1 MVSPLSMTGLRARS
15 AMGLTIVAAM
25 ITGCAVSPDPLTPEQ
40 IAQRVSEDRALMYAN
55 QEPLSG
61 PMGFPDVVARVMK
74 YNLDFRLRMMEA
86 TLAQRRLDV
95 GNWDMWPSLL
105 ANAGWVTRNNDS
117 GGRSIGIEP
126 PRAETLIDSS
136 SQERTRGVGGLE
148 FSWNLLDFGV
158 SYYRARA
165 LADQSLIAEER
176 KRKVMQNLMQ
186 DARIAYWRA
195 LGAQRLSDK
204 ISDLM
209 KRGNVALA
217 RARQIE
223 QQGLLPQAQAL
234 AYQRALLDSTTLLQ
248 IRRQDLEIAKSEL
261 AALMN
266 LPPATDFRLV
276 DSAEPELPPL
286 PADMEKLED
295 LAMKQ
300 RPELRE
306 EDYRKRISASD
317 TRRAM
322 VSALP
327 NLSFNLGY
335 QYDSNRFLYNQSWA
349 DAGLRFSGD
358 LIRLMSLGSIK
369 RAGKA
374 QLDVDDTRRLAQAMA
389 ILTQVRVAA
398 LRYNLSRDELSTMS
412 ASAQVDQRL
421 ANFARA
427 SASSR
432 VDSELELIR
441 TEARALLSAYQRQ
454 IAYANA
460 QAAWGRL
467 YNSLGLDLTP
477 GETEFDLT
485 QISSLVGTSM
495 RAWHKGVFGRP
506 AQASSDAVLH
516 DLRLVVDGVDG
527 DLRKGVIDGMVA
539 ALNEQGIN
547 VTSNEAAR
555 WTLQVTASVN
565 TKQGKNARVGQWDL
579 VMLRADGH
587 KAGRASYASELPGFL
602 NGHAIAQVT
611 RMAVNAYADFIADS
625 LRVSPSTVQAA
636 SIAVPQAGLQS
647 VSQAVPQPAAR

>member
-1 MVSPLSMTGLRARS
+1 MGSPHKKSGLRFRS
-15 AMGLTIVAAM
+15 AVGFTMLAAVLA
-25 ITGCAVSPDPLTPEQ
+25 GCAVSPDPLTPEQ
-40 IAQRVSEDRALMYAN
+40 IAKRVADDRTLMYAD

-61 PMGFPDVVARVMK
+61 PLSFPDVVARVMK

-95 GNWDMWPSLL
+95 GNWDMWPRML
-105 ANAGWVTRNNDS
+105 ANAGWLTRNNDS

-126 PRAETLIDSS
+126 PRQETLIDSS
-136 SQERTRGVGGLE
+136 SQEKTRRVGGLE

-176 KRKVMQNLMQ
+176 KRKVLQNLMQ

-204 ISDLM
+204 INDLM
-209 KRGNVALA
+209 KRGNIALA

-248 IRRQDLEIAKSEL
+248 IRRQDLEIAKAEL

-266 LPPATDFRLV
+266 LPPAAQFRLV
-276 DSAEPELPPL
+276 DTAEPELPPL
-286 PADMEKLED
+286 PADLAKLED

-306 EDYRKRISASD
+306 EDYRRRISASD
-317 TRRAM
+317 TRRAI

-349 DAGLRFSGD
+349 EAGLRFSSD
-358 LIRLMSLGSIK
+358 LIRLMSIGTIK

-467 YNSLGLDLTP
+467 YNSIGLDLTP
-477 GETEFDLT
+477 GETEFDLN
-485 QISSLVGTSM
+485 QISSLIGTSL

-506 AQASSDAVLH
+506 VQASGPAAMQE
-516 DLRLVVDGVDG
+516 LRLVVDGVDG
-527 DLRKGVIDGMVA
+527 TLREGVVDGLVG
-539 ALNEQGIN
+539 ALNQQGVN
-547 VTSNEAAR
+547 VTNQESAH
-555 WTLQVTASVN
+555 WTLHVHATVDRKPGRQA
-565 TKQGKNARVGQWDL
+565 AVGQWRFT
-579 VMLRADGH
+579 MLRADGQQV
-587 KAGRASYASELPGFL
+587 GQASYVSELPGFL
-602 NGHAIAQVT
+602 NERALSQVS
-611 RMAVNAYADFIADS
+611 RMAVGAYADFIADR
-625 LRVSPSTVQAA
+625 LRMAPATAHATAPATAA
-636 SIAVPQAGLQS
+636 Q
-647 VSQAVPQPAAR
+647 